1 MKTHRKAHGHNTRS
15 GRLSARN
22 IMANLLKLGA
32 FLISLLD
39 MINN

>member
-1 MKTHRKAHGHNTRS
+1 MKANRKAHGHNGKNGKIT
-15 GRLSARN
+15 ARN